1 MSDIAISD
9 EELAELAMAADPDAP
24 IDPDAVPFQ
33 THLADYPELLPAWY
47 MPAPG
52 GFSRTRRRAA
62 IVVLLIVALLVV
74 NAVGLCVTNGHL
86 EIPF

>member
-1 MSDIAISD
+1 
-9 EELAELAMAADPDAP
+9 
-24 IDPDAVPFQ
+24 
-33 THLADYPELLPAWY
+33 

-52 GFSRTRRRAA
+52 GFSRTRKRAA